1 MNIIVV
7 MWRLHCFISGP
18 REQLN
23 QASSYLD
30 GSSVYG
36 NTRKLQND
44 LRSWTGGRMKVFV
57 TEHGEQLLPPNKDP
71 LDGCNEESEMK
82 KGRYCF
88 LSGELPMLIFSFYF
102 NIYRCTSA
110 RRYIYKIL

>member
-1 MNIIVV
+1 MLYI
-7 MWRLHCFISGP
+7 GP

-36 NTRKLQND
+36 NTAKLQND

-57 TEHGEQLLPPNKDP
+57 TKHGEHLLPPNKDP
-71 LDGCNEESEMK
+71 KDGCNDEEEMK

-88 LSGELPMLIFSFYF
+88 LSGNHNFLYF
-102 NIYRCTSA
+102 IYHFKLRKNHKKQNHFKNNTETKSN
-110 RRYIYKIL
+110 

>member
-1 MNIIVV
+1 
-7 MWRLHCFISGP
+7 MWRSRRLSLGP

-36 NTRKLQND
+36 NTLKLQND

-57 TEHGEQLLPPNKDP
+57 TEYGKQLLPPNKDP

-88 LSGELPMLIFSFYF
+88 LSGELCACKF
-102 NIYRCTSA
+102 C
-110 RRYIYKIL
+110 KIITKKGKVGNSYVVQM

>member
-1 MNIIVV
+1 MVYSRRSAV
-7 MWRLHCFISGP
+7 GP

-44 LRSWTGGRMKVFV
+44 LRSWTGGRMKVFI
-57 TEHGEQLLPPNKDP
+57 TEYGEQLLPPNKDP
-71 LDGCNEESEMK
+71 LDGCNEEAEMK

-88 LSGELPMLIFSFYF
+88 LSGKLPMHLTI
-102 NIYRCTSA
+102 
-110 RRYIYKIL
+110 